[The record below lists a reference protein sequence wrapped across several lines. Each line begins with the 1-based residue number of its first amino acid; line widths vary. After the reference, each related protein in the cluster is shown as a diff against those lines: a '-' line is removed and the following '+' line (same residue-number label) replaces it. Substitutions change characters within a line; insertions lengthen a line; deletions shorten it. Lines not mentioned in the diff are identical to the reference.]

1 MDKIVITPQKASR
14 LLEQSPAKL
23 GLVRSGKKLIVTM
36 NGRQY
41 YLEWT
46 GVRYELEL
54 LPKNW

>member
-1 MDKIVITPQKASR
+1 MDKIVITPQKAAMLLGR
-14 LLEQSPAKL
+14 LPSQLAR
-23 GLVRSGKKLIVTM
+23 VRCGYKAVVTM